1 MFIEPN
7 ANRDEGVACVAT
19 TRLAP
24 DRRRQCDFFIADIL
38 DASPKDDMASME
50 HPLFALRAGDKRVR
64 TYERNGSRIT
74 VLPGA
79 TGCATIH
86 DKDLWIYCISQ
97 LVEAANRGREIT
109 PAIRFTAFDFLT
121 VTNRDTS
128 GRAYERMTE
137 MLRRLKGTVIEAN
150 IETNG
155 QRERRG
161 FGLIDSWRV
170 VEKSPDNS
178 RMMAMEVVL
187 PRWLFR
193 SVEANRVLTLSRS
206 YFRLRKPLDR
216 RIYELARK
224 HCGEQPRWRVS
235 LAVLHQKS
243 GSTATLRRF
252 RFDLRALAESGD
264 LPDYLMAFDAARD
277 MMTFYANGPK
287 GKLAEVRDMIAGRPH
302 ASVQAH
308 EKAPIRKAR
317 KLLERA

>member
-1 MFIEPN
+1 
-7 ANRDEGVACVAT
+7 
-19 TRLAP
+19 
-24 DRRRQCDFFIADIL
+24 
-38 DASPKDDMASME
+38 MASME